1 MTIKE
6 MMWQEFK
13 DSIYYPFGLGGQI
26 WFGDIIAM
34 CDGDR
39 ISVTLDLGKVDD
51 GEYILERK
59 KGTLYFYRA
68 GHFGKIL
75 IYNKEGL
82 VASLTEKQFKK
93 NSVMGAVSHTL
104 KFPRFFAK
112 N

>member
-13 DSIYYPFGLGGQI
+13 DSIYYPLGLGGQI
-26 WFGDIIAM
+26 WFSDIIAM
-34 CDGDR
+34 CDGDK
-39 ISVTLDLGKVDD
+39 ISVTLNLGKVDD

-82 VASLTEKQFKK
+82 VASLTEKQFLK
-93 NSVMGAVSHTL
+93 SRYTGAVAHTE